1 MHTWTSQ
8 VRDYELDIQQVVN
21 NANYLNYF
29 EHARHLMLR
38 SLGINF
44 VEWHQQQL
52 EFILVES
59 HIKYKKPLKA
69 YDEFIVTT
77 NIALQGKIRLLIEQ
91 TIRLVESHALIAEL
105 HSIGACIDRTRNR
118 ACMPSTLVTALG
130 K

>member
-91 TIRLVESHALIAEL
+91 TIRLV
-105 HSIGACIDRTRNR
+105 
-118 ACMPSTLVTALG
+118 
-130 K
+130 